1 MSHLLAS
8 LAVALALVMLLSLY
22 RVVRGPSIFD
32 RLTGLGLIGS
42 KMIILLVVLG
52 AWSERV
58 DLYVDIALSYGLI
71 SFVGT
76 LVLAKYFETTGGE
89 RRGWCHA
96 RAGFRVHSVRCDR
109 DSAAPRLLLPAA
121 RNGEM

>member
-1 MSHLLAS
+1 MSILLVGV
-8 LAVALALVMLLSLY
+8 AVALGLVMVLSLY
-22 RVVRGPSIFD
+22 RVVSGPSIFD

-42 KMIILLVVLG
+42 KMIVLLLVLG

-76 LVLAKYFETTGGE
+76 LVMAKYFEATGGP
-89 RRGWCHA
+89 
-96 RAGFRVHSVRCDR
+96 AGGSR
-109 DSAAPRLLLPAA
+109 
-121 RNGEM
+121 

>member
-1 MSHLLAS
+1 MTMSLLLAS
-8 LAVALALVMLLSLY
+8 VAVALTLVMLLSLY
-22 RVVRGPSIFD
+22 RVVSGPSIFD

-42 KMIILLVVLG
+42 KMIVLLLVLG

-76 LVLAKYFETTGGE
+76 LVMAKYFEATGGP
-89 RRGWCHA
+89 
-96 RAGFRVHSVRCDR
+96 AGGSR
-109 DSAAPRLLLPAA
+109 
-121 RNGEM
+121 

>member
-1 MSHLLAS
+1 MTMSELLAS
-8 LAVALALVMLLSLY
+8 VAVALALVMLLSLY
-22 RVVRGPSIFD
+22 RVVNGPSIFD

-42 KMIILLVVLG
+42 KVIVLLLVLG

-76 LVLAKYFETTGGE
+76 LVLAKYFEATADPH
-89 RRGWCHA
+89 RGS
-96 RAGFRVHSVRCDR
+96 G
-109 DSAAPRLLLPAA
+109 
-121 RNGEM
+121 